1 MKVQYMLEFQQKEAF
16 MKNYLSLLHDLPLFE
31 GISESDIPVILKK
44 LGARTKKYTKNN
56 FIRFAG
62 DPADF
67 IGIVLEGN
75 IQILQDDFYGKR
87 SIIATFGKGTLFAEA
102 FACAGVSILP
112 VNIIASDSAEIMF
125 INSNHIFELDGCE
138 CGFHHKLITNLLK
151 IMAQKNILLN
161 TKLQYSSHKTTA
173 EKIMA
178 YLNDQARIHKSNE
191 FTISFD
197 RQGLADYL
205 GVERSAMSAEISK
218 LVKLGIIETRRS
230 YFKILKDYVLEI

>member
-1 MKVQYMLEFQQKEAF
+1 MLDFQQSEVF
-16 MKNYLSLLHDLPLFE
+16 MKKYVSLLRNHPLFE
-31 GISESDIPVILKK
+31 GISENNIPVMLRK
-44 LGARTKKYTKNN
+44 LDAYTKKYMKNN

-87 SIIATFGKGTLFAEA
+87 NIIATFSKGTLFAES
-102 FACAGVSILP
+102 FACAGVSVLP
-112 VNIIASDSAEIMF
+112 VDIMASDNVEIMF
-125 INSNHIFELDGCE
+125 ININHLFNSEGCE
-138 CGFHHKLITNLLK
+138 CGFQHILITNLLK
-151 IMAQKNILLN
+151 IMAQKNMLLN

-178 YLNDQARIHKSNE
+178 YLNDQARIHRSNE

-218 LVKLGIIETRRS
+218 LVKLGVIETKRS
-230 YFKILKDYVLEI
+230 YFKILKDN